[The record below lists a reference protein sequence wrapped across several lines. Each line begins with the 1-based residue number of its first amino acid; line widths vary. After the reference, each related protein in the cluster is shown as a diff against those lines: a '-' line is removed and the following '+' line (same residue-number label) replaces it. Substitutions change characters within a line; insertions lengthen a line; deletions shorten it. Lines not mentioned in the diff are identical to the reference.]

1 MRLALP
7 CALHRHV
14 QVGCVAALAL
24 VFCAAGPAHAATMVA
39 ADTSWILTS
48 TALVLF
54 MSIPGLSCF
63 YGGLVKRSSVLSV
76 LMQCFAITCMMSII
90 WFVAGYSMRYVWP

>member
-1 MRLALP
+1 
-7 CALHRHV
+7 
-14 QVGCVAALAL
+14 VGCVAAMAA
-24 VFCAAGPAHAATMVA
+24 VWFVAGPAHASAMVA

-54 MSIPGLSCF
+54 MNIPGLSCF

-76 LMQCFAITCMMSII
+76 LMQCFAITCMISII
-90 WFVAGYSMRYVWP
+90 WFTVGYSLR